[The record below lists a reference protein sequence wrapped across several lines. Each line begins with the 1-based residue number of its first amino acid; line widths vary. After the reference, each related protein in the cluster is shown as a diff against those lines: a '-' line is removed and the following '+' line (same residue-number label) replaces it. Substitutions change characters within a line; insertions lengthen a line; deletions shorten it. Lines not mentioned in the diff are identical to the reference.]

1 MGFFHKGGGRQSVC
15 VLTQAEKVSQKVWI
29 GINPLPP
36 APHCLGNVQIQAE
49 KSALNNWDS
58 SWTIPPFL
66 DNIQIEADFLWD
78 AFLHSWNQG
87 YQGHLDIVTSEADV
101 LKWLFP

>member
-1 MGFFHKGGGRQSVC
+1 MGFFHKRGGGQNVC

-78 AFLHSWNQG
+78 AFLHS
-87 YQGHLDIVTSEADV
+87 
-101 LKWLFP
+101 